1 MQAQLNRIETKLDEL
16 LTMKGTIEQL
26 TEAKRLERRR
36 ERERKAAVRVAVRA
50 ERDESSLPLADDIFR
65 KDKRL
70 QDHWKKWALKGMECG
85 ARNRPEEFANWLAWQ
100 WNTCT
105 FNKKPITFSGGYFQD
120 HVGEGSRMHTT
131 AFELMGLSKKNKM
144 ILKNDAEHTDF
155 RDRKWWSW
163 GYAIMSQVY
172 AEMEDLPGFAAL
184 PDRFVRCC
192 KILAGGFGMYEV
204 YTGLYFDP
212 FADLP
217 DLNRMLRRVGP
228 ELTSM
233 WTACMMGLRKR
244 KEKVVTEA
252 HTPPSPPSH

>member
-1 MQAQLNRIETKLDEL
+1 M
-16 LTMKGTIEQL
+16 
-26 TEAKRLERRR
+26 
-36 ERERKAAVRVAVRA
+36 
-50 ERDESSLPLADDIFR
+50 
-65 KDKRL
+65 
-70 QDHWKKWALKGMECG
+70 
-85 ARNRPEEFANWLAWQ
+85 
-100 WNTCT
+100 
-105 FNKKPITFSGGYFQD
+105 
-120 HVGEGSRMHTT
+120 
-131 AFELMGLSKKNKM
+131 
-144 ILKNDAEHTDF
+144 
-155 RDRKWWSW
+155 
-163 GYAIMSQVY
+163 
-172 AEMEDLPGFAAL
+172 

-244 KEKVVTEA
+244 KEQVVTEA